1 MELEKFENHAEKAND
16 SKEDILG
23 KFAILEEK
31 VETMKEDFDV
41 AVQR

>member
-1 MELEKFENHAEKAND
+1 MELEKFENHAEKATE

-23 KFAILEEK
+23 KVAILDEK